1 MFSRE
6 ELLMILEKVDNE
18 KIVEKLNAMLFV
30 DDRIISELTKLF
42 KNNELLKI
50 EKDNDRNEYYIHLIE
65 DKVDILEVLENTV
78 AISFKYRTENTISEI
93 HPITHENIKEM
104 WWHKDMIQAWTSSDV
119 LEYWSEE
126 LN

>member
-1 MFSRE
+1 MFNRE
-6 ELLMILEKVDNE
+6 ELLIILEKVDNE
-18 KIVEKLNAMLFV
+18 RIVEKLNAMLFV

-65 DKVDILEVLENTV
+65 DKVDILEVLEKTV

-93 HPITHENIKEM
+93 HPITHKNIKEM